1 MEIKGYI
8 GKILKV
14 NLSDQMVEA
23 IPLSKE
29 LAEDYIGG
37 GGIAAKIISD
47 RLLPEMD
54 PLHKSNPLV
63 FMTGPLTGTIIPWS
77 GRHCVASISPL
88 TNIWGE
94 SYAGGSW
101 GKELKKA
108 GFDGILITGK
118 ADRPVYLKI
127 IDQKVTIEDATP
139 LKGKDTYETD
149 VLLRKDCG
157 EKAKVAAIGSAG
169 ENLVRYASIIHEGP
183 AARTAARCGVGAVM
197 GSKNLKAIVVK
208 GQGTIEVAEREKL
221 ALSIKN
227 TLPDLVTGPEHR
239 LKKAIAVFS
248 MFIEDGRPGIN
259 NWRDGELKG
268 FKESLLKE
276 IETHVREAKPYLCA
290 GCRTGCVESNIRS
303 GQRQLVWEVIAPLGS
318 QCGITDM
325 KCVEEAYHI
334 CNRHGIDSITAG
346 GVISFAMECFEEGII
361 KENDTDG
368 IQLTFGNGNAMLAML
383 EKICKKEGF
392 GAVLAEGTRKAAS
405 MIGTAAEKYALEVK
419 GLEVPAHDPRSHNF
433 FALTY
438 ATDNRG
444 AHHISVLNPRY
455 EGSDLIDLEPF
466 RFVAEGTAKIVVRRQ
481 NYSNLLNSLLL
492 CMFCEIAFAQY
503 YTPTEFEGLTA
514 KEITEWFNLATGL
527 DRDFNSLLHS
537 GEKMFNLKHLI
548 NLRRGFDPASDT
560 LPDRFTSTKR
570 KQGAPSEHLPQIK
583 EMVKDYYHQRGWEA
597 SGKIKEEKLTELGL
611 REL

>member
-23 IPLSKE
+23 SPLSKE

-227 TLPDLVTGPEHR
+227 ALPDLVTSPEHR

-405 MIGTAAEKYALEVK
+405 MIGTAAQKYALEVK

-503 YTPTEFEGLTA
+503 YTPTEFQGLTA

>member
-1 MEIKGYI
+1 MDAKGFM
-8 GKILKV
+8 GKILTV
-14 NLSDQMVEA
+14 DLAERRVEA

-47 RLLPEMD
+47 RLVPEMD
-54 PLHKSNPLV
+54 PLSESNPLV

-77 GRHCVASISPL
+77 GRHCVATLSPL
-88 TNIWGE
+88 TNMWGE

-127 IDQKVTIEDATP
+127 IDQKVTIEDATA

-149 VLLRKDCG
+149 ALLRKDCG
-157 EKAKVAAIGSAG
+157 EKAKVAAIGPAG
-169 ENLVRYASIIHEGP
+169 EHLVRYAAIIHEGP

-197 GSKNLKAIVVK
+197 GSKNLKAVVVK
-208 GQGTIEVAEREKL
+208 GEGTIEVAERERL
-221 ALSIKN
+221 VLSIKN
-227 TLPDLVTGPEHR
+227 ALPELVTNTEHR

-276 IETHVREAKPYLCA
+276 IETHVKEAKPYLCA
-290 GCRTGCVESNIRS
+290 GCRTGCVESNVS
-303 GQRQLVWEVIAPLGS
+303 AGQRQIVWEVIAPLGS

-325 KCVEEAYHI
+325 KCVGEAYQI
-334 CNRHGIDSITAG
+334 CNRNGIDSVTAG

-361 KENDTDG
+361 TEKDTDG
-368 IQLTFGNGNAMLAML
+368 IQLTFGNGNAMLEML
-383 EKICKKEGF
+383 EKICRKEGF
-392 GAVLAEGTRKAAS
+392 GTILAEGTRKAAS
-405 MIGTAAEKYALEVK
+405 LIGTPAERYALEVK
-419 GLEVPAHDPRSHNF
+419 GLELPAHDPRSHNF

-455 EGSDLIDLEPF
+455 EGSDLIDLEPL
-466 RFVAEGTAKIVVRRQ
+466 RFDADNTAAIVARRQ
-481 NYSNLLNSLLL
+481 DYSNLLNSLIL
-492 CMFCEIAFAQY
+492 CMFCEVAFAQY
-503 YTPTEFEGLTA
+503 YTPTEFQGLTA

-527 DRDFNSLLHS
+527 DRDFKSLLHS
-537 GEKMFNLKHLI
+537 GEKIFNLKHLI
-548 NLRRGFDPASDT
+548 NLKRGFDPASDT
-560 LPDRFTSTKR
+560 LPDRFTTATR
-570 KQGAPSEHLPQIK
+570 KQGPASEHLPQIK
-583 EMVKDYYHQRGWEA
+583 EMVEDYYHQRGWET
-597 SGKIKEEKLTELGL
+597 SGKIKAEKLAELGL
-611 REL
+611 ADL